1 MAPNT
6 MDTSILDLYSLF
18 HSDRRYIVPL
28 YQRRY
33 VWSQERQWVPLWQDI
48 IGRADAVLAGGD
60 VRPHFLGTVVLA
72 PFKTSTR
79 DVRANEVIDGQQRLT
94 TLQLFLAAARD
105 LTREIDPD
113 LNKAFN
119 KLTDNDCTQKH
130 QEQRFKVWPTLFD
143 QPGFEHVLLAN
154 SAEAVRHWVDGLRI
168 DFQHVPQV
176 ALAYLYFSKELNT
189 WLMNGPQTPAA
200 RLDALF
206 ETLNHH
212 LQLVVIDLGDQDDP
226 QMIFETLNARGEP
239 LQASDLVRN
248 HIFSQAA
255 QAFPVT
261 EVKRLHETYW
271 TAFDQDGGFWREK
284 KSRGRV
290 AREQLSWFLQYLL
303 TFKIG
308 EEIADTQLFG
318 AFKRWWNA
326 SYSGAQVEA
335 GLIELRRLGE
345 VYRRI
350 ESPDASSQLGI
361 LARRLEAV
369 DTSSLHPL
377 LLFLLT
383 DATITPGELGGC
395 LTDLESFVMRR
406 FITNLG
412 PKNYNRLFLT
422 LIQQLQQQDVVTR
435 QAVAAFLLSGEGES
449 VRWPTDTEL
458 QHAFLYEPVYRQLR
472 TRGVMTVLEAIDLQL
487 TTGKQEQLLLKQ
499 AVSVEHVLPQR
510 WQTHWPAPLA
520 RDGVDHPDAWRDRLL
535 HTFGN
540 LTLLTIK
547 LNIDV
552 SNGAYAVKRPQ
563 IAEQSALR
571 LNTFFQKQ
579 FSWDEDVISERS
591 QTLCDVA
598 LQIWPWPAMT
608 STRTSA
614 APIGLSTFVTS
625 EATVRAASTLLSVP
639 ADSRVIL
646 STDGFQVRLR
656 HWPKQVS
663 YAVRTREDED
673 LIEVAL
679 DVALP
684 AADARRPSFTA
695 ALLDVT
701 PVVELDFSEQE
712 VRARSDTGTLGL
724 NIFFPAQTSAE
735 RLEQALSHLMTLT
748 SERIYQALGTPST
761 PPKTASERPARPA
774 LEAAVTATRAVLP
787 TTLMFAEEDNLKNRD
802 YRRVFHVDWP
812 IQMHYELTDSKSGVT
827 VALHDELDRQHPRR
841 PMTLPALIEI
851 QELVETTF
859 PGVPLR
865 STLRDPKKAYMSI
878 NLEFPHG
885 TAPDVLA
892 AALLRLVELS
902 ATSITEALGQEPGP
916 VESSTPPEDPN
927 VQSRVSRRVAGAC

>member
-1 MAPNT
+1 
-6 MDTSILDLYSLF
+6 MDTGILDLYSLF

-33 VWSQERQWVPLWQDI
+33 VWSQERQWMPLWQDI
-48 IGRADAVLAGGD
+48 SGRADAVLTGGD
-60 VRPHFLGTVVLA
+60 VRPHFLGAVVLA

-94 TLQLFLAAARD
+94 TLQLFLAAVRD
-105 LTREIDPD
+105 LAREIDPD
-113 LNKAFN
+113 LNKAFD
-119 KLTDNDCTQKH
+119 KLTDNDFTQKH

-143 QPGFEHVLLAN
+143 QPGFERVLLAG
-154 SAEAVRHWVDGLRI
+154 SAQVVRDWADSLRG

-176 ALAYLYFSKELNT
+176 ALAYLYFSKELNA
-189 WLMNGPQTPAA
+189 WLMNGPQAPAA

-255 QAFPVT
+255 QVLPVT

-303 TFKIG
+303 TFKLG

-326 SYSGAQVEA
+326 SYSGAQVET

-350 ESPDASSQLGI
+350 ESPDASSQLGV

-383 DATITPGELGGC
+383 DANIAPGELEGC

-406 FITNLG
+406 FIKNLG

-510 WQTHWPAPLA
+510 WQTHWPAPVA
-520 RDGVDHPDAWRDRLL
+520 RDGLADPDAWRDRLL

-540 LTLLTIK
+540 LTLLTMK
-547 LNIDV
+547 LNIDA
-552 SNGAYAVKRPQ
+552 SNGAYAVKRPK

-579 FSWDEDVISERS
+579 LSWDEDVISERS
-591 QTLCDVA
+591 ETLCDVA
-598 LQIWPWPAMT
+598 LQIWPRPATT
-608 STRTSA
+608 STKTSTS
-614 APIGLSTFVTS
+614 PIGLSIFIAP
-625 EATVRAASTLLSVP
+625 EAAVRAASTLLSVP
-639 ADSRVIL
+639 ADSRITL
-646 STDGFQVRLR
+646 SGDGFQVRPR
-656 HWPKQVS
+656 NWPKQVT
-663 YAVRTREDED
+663 YTVRTREDEN

-684 AADARRPSFTA
+684 ATDARRPSFSA
-695 ALLDVT
+695 ALQDII

-712 VRARSDTGTLGL
+712 VRARSNNGNLGL
-724 NIFFPAQTSAE
+724 NIFFPAQTPAE
-735 RLEQALSHLMTLT
+735 RLVQAISHLMTLT
-748 SERIYQALGTPST
+748 SARVYQALGTQSPVSE
-761 PPKTASERPARPA
+761 KTVSERPA
-774 LEAAVTATRAVLP
+774 LEAVVAATRAVLP
-787 TTLMFAEEDNLKNRD
+787 TMLTFAEEDNLKTRG
-802 YRRVFHVDWP
+802 YRRIFHVDWP
-812 IQMHYELTDSKSGVT
+812 MQMHYELADSKAGIT
-827 VALHDELDRQHPRR
+827 IALHGEISREHPRR
-841 PMTLPALIEI
+841 PATLLALMEV
-851 QELVETTF
+851 QESVETTF
-859 PGVPLR
+859 PDIPLC

-878 NLEFPHG
+878 ELNFPHS

-892 AALLRLVELS
+892 AAMLRLIGLS
-902 ATSITEALGQEPGP
+902 VASITETLR
-916 VESSTPPEDPN
+916 PEIGLPEFSDSELNRDAP
-927 VQSRVSRRVAGAC
+927 